1 MTPEQERRQTKRYRK
16 LLSRHEFVQDTKQGL
31 GDFFKKK
38 KYQRMLRLIL
48 FLAGVM
54 FGLQF
59 LFLLLARLF
68 G

>member
-1 MTPEQERRQTKRYRK
+1 MTPEQERRQMKRYRK

-38 KYQRMLRLIL
+38 NQRMLRLIL